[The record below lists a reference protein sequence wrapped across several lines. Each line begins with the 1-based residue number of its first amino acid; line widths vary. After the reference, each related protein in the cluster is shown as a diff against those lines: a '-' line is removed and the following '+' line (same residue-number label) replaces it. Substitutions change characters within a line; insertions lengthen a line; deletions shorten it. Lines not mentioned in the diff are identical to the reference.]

1 MAVLLELPVPVVEG
15 TDLARLEPPRDAV
28 EVEGVVAHAPGH
40 GALLARGRGLVRL
53 ALDAQI
59 HDVVAADG
67 AVVHHDIPRPQRNCI
82 PFLHL
87 ESILSNK
94 RLWRMRF
101 KA

>member
-1 MAVLLELPVPVVEG
+1 
-15 TDLARLEPPRDAV
+15 
-28 EVEGVVAHAPGH
+28 
-40 GALLARGRGLVRL
+40 
-53 ALDAQI
+53 
-59 HDVVAADG
+59 VVAADG